1 MPGILP
7 DSQCQT
13 VDRSEIDTRAMPAP
27 LAARVRVVLVG
38 TTHPGNIGSTARA
51 MKAMGLTQ
59 LHLVAPAR
67 FPDDEATALAVG
79 AADLLQGAKVHHDL
93 AAALAGVDLAYAT
106 SARDRRIDWPTFSPR
121 GAAADIVARGES
133 QLAVVFGPERS
144 GLSNSDL
151 DLCQRLIEIPT
162 VPEFSSL
169 NLAQA
174 VQIIVYELYAA
185 APLVVAPRPRNRRLS
200 DQSASAEDVAALQRH
215 CMQVMAAVEFFEPG
229 KPKLLDRRLRRLL
242 SRAELRD
249 SEVQILRGFLT
260 AVEES
265 LVGRRRAKGGARV
278 VQDKLP
284 R

>member
-1 MPGILP
+1 MPWILT

-13 VDRSEIDTRAMPAP
+13 VDQTQAPALAHRAP

-51 MKAMGLTQ
+51 MKAMGLSQ
-59 LHLVAPAR
+59 LHLVAPER

-79 AADLLQGAKVHHDL
+79 AADLLRNATLHRTL
-93 AAALAGVDLAYAT
+93 AEALVGVELVYAT
-106 SARDRRIDWPTFSPR
+106 SARDRRIDWPTFNPR
-121 GAAADIVARGES
+121 AAAADIVARAPAEV
-133 QLAVVFGPERS
+133 AVVFGPERS

-162 VPEFSSL
+162 MPDFSSL

-174 VQIIVYELYAA
+174 VQIISYELYAA
-185 APLVVAPRPRNRRLS
+185 APLLVEPMRRNRRLS
-200 DQSASAEDVAALQRH
+200 DQAASAGDIADLQRH
-215 CMQVMAAVEFFEPG
+215 CMRVMAAVEFYDPA

-265 LVGRRRAKGGARV
+265 LEQRRVSRGAPAQPSV
-278 VQDKLP
+278 PV
-284 R
+284 